1 MSTMAEPR
9 RTGRPSRTTRTSH
22 TSRTSRTAEEAA
34 PRVSRTAELWLVG
47 IGMALS
53 FVALGGFAL
62 VMNQIDMATFEQV
75 VMPALVG
82 AEADSGLG
90 VAEAH
95 ELARTLAAWFSIT
108 LIAVLLLSAIG
119 WFVARRRPWRRTAGW
134 WILAA
139 GLACLLG
146 SQLILFPLAFIFFVA
161 AGFFALRPVTDGSP
175 S

>member
-9 RTGRPSRTTRTSH
+9 RTGRTGRTGRTA
-22 TSRTSRTAEEAA
+22 RTGRASRTAEQAA
-34 PRVSRTAELWLVG
+34 PRVSRTLELWLVG
-47 IGMALS
+47 IGMAVS

-62 VMNQIDMATFEQV
+62 VMNRIDLATFEQV

-82 AEADSGLG
+82 ADPGLG

-95 ELARTLAAWFSIT
+95 ELARTLAAWFSVT

-119 WFVARRRPWRRTAGW
+119 WFLARRRPWRRTAGW

-146 SQLILFPLAFIFFVA
+146 SQLILFPVAFIFFVA
-161 AGFFALRPVTDGSP
+161 AGVFALRPVTDGSP

>member
-1 MSTMAEPR
+1 MSTMTEPCR
-9 RTGRPSRTTRTSH
+9 AGRSARPGSPSRS
-22 TSRTSRTAEEAA
+22 AEQAA
-34 PRVSRTAELWLVG
+34 PRVSRTVELWLVG
-47 IGMALS
+47 IGMAVS
-53 FVALGGFAL
+53 FLALGGFAL
-62 VMNQIDMATFEQV
+62 VMNRIDAATFEQV

-82 AEADSGLG
+82 AEAESGLG

-95 ELARTLAAWFSIT
+95 ELARTLAAWFSVT

-134 WILAA
+134 WFLAA

-146 SQLILFPLAFIFFVA
+146 SQLILFPVAFIFFVA

>member
-9 RTGRPSRTTRTSH
+9 RAARPGR
-22 TSRTSRTAEEAA
+22 EQAA

-53 FVALGGFAL
+53 FIFLGGFAL
-62 VMNQIDMATFEQV
+62 VMNRIDLPTFEQV

-82 AEADSGLG
+82 TDPGLG

-95 ELARTLAAWFSIT
+95 ALARTLAAWFSVT
-108 LIAVLLLSAIG
+108 LIAVLLASAIG
-119 WFVARRRPWRRTAGW
+119 WFLARRRPWRRTAGC

-146 SQLILFPLAFIFFVA
+146 SQLILFPVAFVFFVA

>member
-1 MSTMAEPR
+1 MSTMTEPR
-9 RTGRPSRTTRTSH
+9 RAGRSARTGHPSRS
-22 TSRTSRTAEEAA
+22 AEEAA
-34 PRVSRTAELWLVG
+34 PRVFRTVELWLVG
-47 IGMALS
+47 IGMVLS
-53 FVALGGFAL
+53 FLGLGGFAL
-62 VMNQIDMATFEQV
+62 VMNRIDMTTFEQV

-82 AEADSGLG
+82 AEAESGVG

-95 ELARTLAAWFSIT
+95 ELARTLAAWFSVT

-119 WFVARRRPWRRTAGW
+119 WFLARRRPWRRIAGW

-146 SQLILFPLAFIFFVA
+146 SQLILFPVAFIFFVA

>member
-1 MSTMAEPR
+1 MSTMTEPR
-9 RTGRPSRTTRTSH
+9 RTARTGRA
-22 TSRTSRTAEEAA
+22 SRTAEQAA
-34 PRVSRTAELWLVG
+34 PRVSRTAELWLLG
-47 IGMALS
+47 IGMAVS
-53 FVALGGFAL
+53 FVGLGGFAL
-62 VMNQIDMATFEQV
+62 VMNRIDAATFEQV

-82 AEADSGLG
+82 AEAESGLG

-95 ELARTLAAWFSIT
+95 ELARTLAAWFSVT

-134 WILAA
+134 WFLAA

-146 SQLILFPLAFIFFVA
+146 SQLILFPVAFIFFVA

>member
-1 MSTMAEPR
+1 MSTMTEPR
-9 RTGRPSRTTRTSH
+9 RAGNPFRAGHPSRPG
-22 TSRTSRTAEEAA
+22 EQAA

-62 VMNQIDMATFEQV
+62 VMNRIDLATFEQV

-82 AEADSGLG
+82 AEAGTG

-95 ELARTLAAWFSIT
+95 ELARTLAAWFSVT

-119 WFVARRRPWRRTAGW
+119 WFVARRRPWRRAAGW

-139 GLACLLG
+139 GLACLIG
-146 SQLILFPLAFIFFVA
+146 SQLILFPVAFIFFVA
-161 AGFFALRPVTDGSP
+161 AGLFALRPVTDGSP